1 MSDDQHQSLNE
12 YHSDVVTP
20 RGTLP
25 NTAPPVPHNQAHNQ
39 ATMPREYTTHPAPE
53 ISPDGI
59 FVPPPGAHPAYFDPY
74 RASYVPH
81 YGPIPP
87 WDGTTYVHH
96 QAPHAPQLNSIA
108 PAQPC
113 GITTATAGRPPTSDM
128 SLSMAEN
135 TPAPSGRL
143 PKRSRQDFE
152 DDGYHPTV
160 PGSSMPNICRNLAA
174 RFVND
179 PRSNITAMR
188 MESSAGHS
196 KVMFELEIPND
207 A

>member
-1 MSDDQHQSLNE
+1 MALHTFIIKRHMLRSSITFKLHLAPSLVA
-12 YHSDVVTP
+12 SQL
-20 RGTLP
+20 RLP
-25 NTAPPVPHNQAHNQ
+25 ADLPLLFVSFVIDTYFLLSKRPVQD
-39 ATMPREYTTHPAPE
+39 
-53 ISPDGI
+53 I
-59 FVPPPGAHPAYFDPY
+59 
-74 RASYVPH
+74 
-81 YGPIPP
+81 
-87 WDGTTYVHH
+87 
-96 QAPHAPQLNSIA
+96 
-108 PAQPC
+108 
-113 GITTATAGRPPTSDM
+113 